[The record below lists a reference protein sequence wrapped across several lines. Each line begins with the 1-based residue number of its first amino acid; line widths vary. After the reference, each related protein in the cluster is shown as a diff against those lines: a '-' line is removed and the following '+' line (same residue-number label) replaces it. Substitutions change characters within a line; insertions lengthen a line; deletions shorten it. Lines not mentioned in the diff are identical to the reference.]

1 MLRISKNASVIVSL
15 CLTVVFFFVL
25 IVASAILPVYIRQW
39 VLPASSR
46 TILSGDATLIL
57 CSAYVVLAVAILAD
71 ILLFRL
77 LLIVRSGEVFGAK
90 SVALI
95 RGVSWCAILIGLMF
109 LVMTYYFLIGLV
121 LAFAAVLVGL
131 CLRVV
136 KNVIE
141 EATAIKSE
149 NDLTV

>member
-141 EATAIKSE
+141 EATVIKSE

>member
-1 MLRISKNASVIVSL
+1 MLKISKQLSVTISL
-15 CLTVVFFFVL
+15 CLTVLFFFVL
-25 IVASAILPVYIRQW
+25 IAAAAFLPVYIRQW

-46 TILSGDATLIL
+46 TIMTGDAALIL
-57 CSAYVVLAVAILAD
+57 CFAYFVLAVAMLAD

-77 LLIVRSGEVFGAK
+77 LMIVRAGEVFGAV

-95 RGVSWCAILIGLMF
+95 RGVSWCAILIGLVF
-109 LVMTYYFLIGLV
+109 LAMTYYFLIGLV